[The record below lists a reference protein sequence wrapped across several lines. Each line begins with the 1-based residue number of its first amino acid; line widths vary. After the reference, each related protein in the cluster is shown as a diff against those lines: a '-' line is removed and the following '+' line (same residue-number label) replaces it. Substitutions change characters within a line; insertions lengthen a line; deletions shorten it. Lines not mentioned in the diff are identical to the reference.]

1 MQVQLKAAE
10 EMLRIEQ
17 ARTTQLSNTVTC
29 PSSALIAAA
38 AEDKL
43 KSANEELDRL
53 EKERDQLKRTIEDM
67 KENSISEMEALESV
81 HHKTTEE
88 LKKLLNEVRYVLI
101 GKRLSWQRYLEAA

>member
-1 MQVQLKAAE
+1 
-10 EMLRIEQ
+10 MLSREQ

-29 PSSALIAAA
+29 PPSSALTAAA
-38 AEDKL
+38 AEEDKL
-43 KSANEELDRL
+43 KSAKEELNRL
-53 EKERDQLKRTIEDM
+53 EKERNQLKQTIEGM

-101 GKRLSWQRYLEAA
+101 GKRLSWERYLEAA